1 MVKHAREHNKYS
13 DVSLKQLNVEKM
25 LENFYSDHEIIKLV
39 IFFRFPMT
47 LTIIVRECRHQN

>member
-13 DVSLKQLNVEKM
+13 DVSLKQLNVERM
-25 LENFYSDHEIIKLV
+25 LQNFYFDHEIIKLV

-47 LTIIVRECRHQN
+47 LTIIVRECRY